1 MSNVCSLYQAVIGP
15 KRVHRYP
22 TKENRPQLAMDQVQK
37 ELADMRERMDQFMT
51 LMTGMAAG
59 QEKLTELVGQP
70 RPEVEILNAEGNPG
84 NPGNADN
91 PVNTGNAGN
100 ANADGNPG
108 NVGNTGNVGNGIG
121 GRYNVNQGIR
131 INGHPNTED
140 CQYDQFS
147 LHDEALE
154 TTRRMDE
161 LAEKLKSL
169 ESQNSL
175 GFDVTNL
182 GLVQGVRI
190 PHKFKPPTFEK
201 YNGASCPRTHLQSYL
216 GRLGAHTEDE
226 KLWMYYFEDSL
237 TGALVNGILI
247 CLVLPSR
254 AGKTWQRLLSSNINT
269 TWTWLRIGPYCKECL
284 RLPRRPLE
292 NMLSVGDKLLRPSN
306 PLCLKGRW
314 RTCS

>member
-1 MSNVCSLYQAVIGP
+1 MLIHLQGVTAVSNVCSLFRAVIGP
-15 KRVHRYP
+15 KRGHRYP
-22 TKENRPQLAMDQVQK
+22 TKENRPRLAMDQIQK

-51 LMTGMAAG
+51 LLTGMAEG
-59 QEKLTELVGQP
+59 QAKLKELV
-70 RPEVEILNAEGNPG
+70 EGNLG

-91 PVNTGNAGN
+91 PVNTGNHGN

-131 INGHPNTED
+131 INGRPVTED
-140 CQYDQFS
+140 YQYDQFS

-161 LAEKLKSL
+161 FAEKLKSL

-190 PHKFKPPTFEK
+190 PHKFKPSTFEK
-201 YNGASCPRTHLQSYL
+201 YNRASCPCTHLQSYL

-226 KLWMYYFEDSL
+226 KLWMYYFEDIL
-237 TGALVNGILI
+237 TGA
-247 CLVLPSR
+247 SR
-254 AGKTWQRLLSSNINT
+254 EWYSHLSRT
-269 TWTWLRIGPYCKECL
+269 TIK
-284 RLPRRPLE
+284 
-292 NMLSVGDKLLRPSN
+292 S
-306 PLCLKGRW
+306 
-314 RTCS
+314 